1 MFFLRINRLLDL
13 IPWEMR
19 RNMYMMEY
27 RLRMSLVSCEYG
39 QVQIGIV
46 VILIITMKDHIVP
59 TSILKAMMAILKAMM
74 AMPSWM

>member
-46 VILIITMKDHIVP
+46 VILIITMEDHIVP
-59 TSILKAMMAILKAMM
+59 ASILKAMM